1 MIIKCHDYNRA
12 VFRAYISFLRLLTH
26 DLKFCSFISVHTAT
40 EMLSACC
47 INVVSK
53 FFVLHL
59 HLTGHIGIAVPDVHL
74 ACKLFE
80 EKEVT
85 FVKKPDDGEKAVHTP
100 GVAAATQ
107 PFQDR
112 LCLHR

>member
-1 MIIKCHDYNRA
+1 MVRVC
-12 VFRAYISFLRLLTH
+12 
-26 DLKFCSFISVHTAT
+26 CISV
-40 EMLSACC
+40 
-47 INVVSK
+47 VYK

-59 HLTGHIGIAVPDVHL
+59 RLTGHIGIAVPDVHL
-74 ACKLFE
+74 ACKLFDE
-80 EKEVT
+80 QGVT

-100 GVAAATQ
+100 GAAAASQ

>member
-1 MIIKCHDYNRA
+1 
-12 VFRAYISFLRLLTH
+12 
-26 DLKFCSFISVHTAT
+26 
-40 EMLSACC
+40 MLSACC
-47 INVVSK
+47 INVVYK

-80 EKEVT
+80 EQGVT